1 MIPFGFRKYN
11 IKMYFICICKHH
23 TREKKVPTY
32 ELQKELYNPPERDLD
47 ALTTPKKNTT
57 RQVNNITVYCS
68 PQWTYGLSVLIL
80 YILRVADLL

>member
-1 MIPFGFRKYN
+1 METS
-11 IKMYFICICKHH
+11 HA
-23 TREKKVPTY
+23 EKKVPTY
-32 ELQKELYNPPERDLD
+32 ELQKELYNMSPRPERDLD
-47 ALTTPKKNTT
+47 ALTTLKKNTT